1 MNTDR
6 QKRIAL
12 SGMLVILSLMLIGFT
27 SASVGIIYPDPLP
40 STIAL
45 NPFNPSQIIEFE
57 NTNVSQNIQLTLSVS
72 SSLQGIV
79 TLSKTSLNLGI
90 SPYKSSVTLTI
101 PEDGYQDG
109 GSFNGV
115 LTYVSSLGT
124 ETIPISV
131 VIGPEEEEVIQGDL
145 IVFPTS
151 KVVTVKQGSEKIQ
164 NILISVP
171 SNYPR
176 TVTIQSVDFNPGT
189 EAILF
194 GDLNL
199 GQVAP
204 GNSIQIPIVFS
215 GIDAQTGTYQTQLS
229 VFATD
234 SEGQVALPTVSLTLQ
249 VTAGVTPITGD
260 TFSTSPTCS
269 LSATTMNLNNTY
281 SFTCSGVVSNLQI
294 TIPSSN
300 FYIGKNVEISS
311 GIYRYDFIPVDYGET
326 QFIAEF
332 RYNGASIFQ
341 PFSQDIRISSAGS
354 LVPGTSLKF
363 VFTPKLDDATGDE
376 EKFLIQLADNKTG
389 SLVSGPIV
397 LVNAVAVNKTG
408 DYSFEFAF
416 ESNTDYEVRG
426 KAPGYEDLVETI
438 NVKSQKIE
446 IRINPGVGDSSTMFN
461 ITTSVDNATLTIL
474 DQNYIGNYYGVL
486 PGGAVEIK
494 AVKEGYKIEIINFTV
509 DDRPRIIAFGSE
521 FKKNVAQNFTLNKIG
536 DWIIYHKNS
545 LGATERTEYAKGS
558 GDLIEFTPEKSGAYV
573 IEVSGIHVGTYEIE
587 GFSFTNKWGFLPA
600 WAWLILGAILVLII
614 IVVIARKKVQGSYET
629 AQTDGAGLSFNV
641 GEN

>member
-1 MNTDR
+1 
-6 QKRIAL
+6 
-12 SGMLVILSLMLIGFT
+12 LI
-27 SASVGIIYPDPLP
+27 
-40 STIAL
+40 
-45 NPFNPSQIIEFE
+45 
-57 NTNVSQNIQLTLSVS
+57 
-72 SSLQGIV
+72 
-79 TLSKTSLNLGI
+79 
-90 SPYKSSVTLTI
+90 
-101 PEDGYQDG
+101 
-109 GSFNGV
+109 
-115 LTYVSSLGT
+115 
-124 ETIPISV
+124 
-131 VIGPEEEEVIQGDL
+131 
-145 IVFPTS
+145 
-151 KVVTVKQGSEKIQ
+151 
-164 NILISVP
+164 
-171 SNYPR
+171 
-176 TVTIQSVDFNPGT
+176 FNPGT

-614 IVVIARKKVQGSYET
+614 IVVIARKKFKEVMRLRKQMVLGYPLMWERIKMGVGDSIKIYSGKSKKIIHVPINPESVQDSTQIKALAYEN
-629 AQTDGAGLSFNV
+629 AELK
-641 GEN
+641 GENAQLKGHIAKIKDRDTDKNEEENVKAVLDQQTHEIRLKSQGQVFSLKKFYAKFFRDKKFREKLGIYSFDRSTRLANFGDIGISEDGDFTLFDDQGNIILRMSRLKDMMQSVGALEMIWLGE